1 MQCWNRCHPRY
12 TKLDHN
18 LTSAA
23 FAPAHD
29 VDVHTLF
36 QSSGVTTLSD
46 VTLSSR
52 PCVREMIYPVRYH
65 SPVQES
71 AGLPGPDGGPI
82 LGTALFLLVLP

>member
-1 MQCWNRCHPRY
+1 MLEQMPTRLHQTVY
-12 TKLDHN
+12 HN
-18 LTSAA
+18 LTSPA

-36 QSSGVTTLSD
+36 QSSGVTTLGD

-82 LGTALFLLVLP
+82 LGTALFVLMPP